1 MAEDRYVVVLGID
14 GLRPDMITERTMPVL
29 AALKSQSAF
38 SEGHR
43 TVYPSETRCALTA
56 LACGARP
63 EVTGILGNEFF
74 ARGAHPA
81 LSRTNTIHD
90 WNANEAR
97 LPGGFVTATSLGEVL
112 AKAGRRL
119 AVVNSSGQG
128 SLTALNWQ
136 GARFPGHVSFNLR
149 NPQIAYPATLAAD
162 IEAAHDVPP
171 GGHGRMAATDAVDVF
186 TRSVWPATRPD
197 VAILWVTEVDGASH
211 RYGLGA
217 EGMLRAMAHCDE
229 ALAALLD
236 WRESL
241 PEKDAVTLVVTS
253 DHGHSTIGEFVSVS
267 ETLASAGITPE
278 GIVSRRGRAPAFWLN
293 GGAPGPLADIAAV
306 LRAQPWTGAMFSAPA
321 APDATEGIIPG
332 TLSVALTGTGH
343 HRAADLIVHLH
354 GTDDENPFGI
364 PGVTAC
370 DASGYGT
377 PLGGGTHGGMHP
389 AELNAVL
396 IANGAGIKG
405 PEARAACSGIQDLTP
420 TILALLGLPTS
431 ASMRGRV
438 LGELLAEGAA
448 PGAPLHSVLDATDN
462 SVTSRIEITHVDGH
476 AYVTAAHALRPD
488 QPHSRL
494 RRDDL
499 VVASD

>member
-1 MAEDRYVVVLGID
+1 MADDRYVVVLGID
-14 GLRPDMITERTMPVL
+14 GLRPDMISERTMPVL
-29 AALKSQSAF
+29 AALKAQSAF

-63 EVTGILGNEFF
+63 EATGILGNEFF
-74 ARGAHPA
+74 ARGMRPE

-97 LPGGFVTATSLGEVL
+97 LPGGFVTATSLSDVL
-112 AKAGRRL
+112 GKAGRRL
-119 AVVNSSGQG
+119 AVINSSGQG
-128 SLTALNWQ
+128 SMTALNWQ
-136 GARFPGHVSFNLR
+136 GARFPGHAAITLR
-149 NPQIAYPATLAAD
+149 NPQIAFPATLAAD

-171 GGHGRMAATDAVDVF
+171 GGHGRMAATDAVEVF
-186 TRSVWPATRPD
+186 TRSVWPTARPD

-217 EGMLRAMAHCDE
+217 EGMLRAMTHCDQ

-241 PEKDAVTLVVTS
+241 PEKDAVTLIVTS

-267 ETLASAGITPE
+267 DTLAQAGITPQ

-293 GGAPGPLADIAAV
+293 GGAPEQLADIASV
-306 LRAQPWTGAMFSAPA
+306 LRAQPWAGAMFSAPA
-321 APDATEGIIPG
+321 APDAPEGVLPG
-332 TLSVALTGTGH
+332 TLSVALTGVGH
-343 HRAADLIVHLH
+343 HRAPDLIVHLH
-354 GTDDENPFGI
+354 GTEDENPHGI

-370 DASGYGT
+370 DARGYGT

-389 AELNAVL
+389 SELNAVL
-396 IANGAGIKG
+396 IATGAGIKG
-405 PEARAACSGIQDLTP
+405 AGAHAACSGIQDLTP
-420 TILALLGLPTS
+420 TILSLLGLPAA

-448 PGAPLHSVLDATDN
+448 PGAPAQTAFEAAAGD
-462 SVTSRIEITHVDGH
+462 VTSRIEITQVDGH
-476 AYVTAAHALRPD
+476 PYVTAADALGPDRP
-488 QPHSRL
+488 QARK

-499 VVASD
+499 VVAAD

>member
-1 MAEDRYVVVLGID
+1 MADARHVIILGID
-14 GLRPDMITERTMPVL
+14 GLRPDMITQQTMPVL
-29 AALKSQSAF
+29 TALKAASA
-38 SEGHR
+38 SSDGHR

-74 ARGAHPA
+74 AKGLRPE

-97 LPGGFVTATSLGEVL
+97 LAGGFVTATSLGDAL

-128 SLTALNWQ
+128 SVTALNWQ
-136 GARFPGHVSFNLR
+136 GARFTGHVSFNLR
-149 NPQIAYPATLAAD
+149 NPQIAYPDTLAAD

-171 GGHGRMAATDAVDVF
+171 SGHARMSATDAVAVF
-186 TRSVWPATRPD
+186 TQTVWPATRPD
-197 VAILWVTEVDGASH
+197 AAILWVTEVDGASH

-217 EGMLRAMAHCDE
+217 AGMLEAMTHCDQ

-241 PEKDAVTLVVTS
+241 PEKDDVTILVTS

-267 ETLASAGITPE
+267 DALSQAGITPD

-293 GGAPGPLADIAAV
+293 GGAPEQLSDIAAA
-306 LRAQPWTGAMFSAPA
+306 LRAQPWVGAMFSTPA
-321 APDATEGIIPG
+321 APGANDGVIPG
-332 TLSVALTGTGH
+332 TLSVALTGVGH
-343 HRAADLIVHLH
+343 HRAPDLIAHLH
-354 GTDDENPFGI
+354 GTADENSFGI
-364 PGVTAC
+364 AGVTVC
-370 DASGYGT
+370 DAAGYGT

-396 IANGAGIKG
+396 IATGAGIDLQ
-405 PEARAACSGIQDLTP
+405 ARAACSGIQDLAP
-420 TILALLGLPTS
+420 TILSLLELPRPAT
-431 ASMRGRV
+431 MRGRV
-438 LGELLAEGAA
+438 LSELLATGAA
-448 PGAPLHSVLDATDN
+448 PAVPEHHVHEAKDAD
-462 SVTSRIEITHVDGH
+462 VTNRIEIAHVERH
-476 AYVTAAHALRPD
+476 PYVVAADAQRAGD
-488 QPHSRL
+488 PHTPK

-499 VVASD
+499 VVALD